1 MDGVGGGEPAGGGV
15 AHDRARR
22 SILQGYESFHGDLVT
37 ESDGTSGTFT
47 ISVESALARDLI
59 GQTLHRAHEVDGDTL
74 VPTPSDPADGFRAT
88 YERG

>member
-1 MDGVGGGEPAGGGV
+1 M
-15 AHDRARR
+15 
-22 SILQGYESFHGDLVT
+22 T

-47 ISVESALARDLI
+47 ISVESAPARDLI